1 MKSGP
6 WILLGIGIFTA
17 VVFGLLAM
25 VTLILMVTSNGKI
38 DGEEAGPFIGLG
50 CCCSSVGGLLAV
62 GGLIWLLTSPKR

>member
-25 VTLILMVTSNGKI
+25 VTLILMVTSNG
-38 DGEEAGPFIGLG
+38 
-50 CCCSSVGGLLAV
+50 
-62 GGLIWLLTSPKR
+62 T